1 MKSHFRGLLICL
13 LMLWPAGASA
23 AQSHLPQFHL
33 DRERQRAEE
42 RRQAIQEL
50 QRQNQRALDQQQRQ
64 YEEQRIQQQR
74 DEINRIGEES
84 RRSPA
89 GRFLDQQLFDML
101 RR

>member
-23 AQSHLPQFHL
+23 AQFQ
-33 DRERQRAEE
+33 DYQERQRAEKLH
-42 RRQAIQEL
+42 QAIQEL
-50 QRQNQRALDQQQRQ
+50 QQQNQRALDQQQRQ
-64 YEEQRIQQQR
+64 LEEQRIQQQR

-89 GRFLDQQLFDML
+89 GRYLDQQLFDML